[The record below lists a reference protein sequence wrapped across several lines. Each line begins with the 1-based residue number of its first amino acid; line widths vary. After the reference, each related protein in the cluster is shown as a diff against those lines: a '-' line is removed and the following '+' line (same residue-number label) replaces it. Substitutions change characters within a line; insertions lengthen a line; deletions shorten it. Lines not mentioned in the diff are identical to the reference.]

1 MLHLPILR
9 KGLPYTSVE
18 RARVPHFRS
27 RQTFVELSQANSGLV
42 RRDLLEESQWAMR
55 ESLASF
61 SSRDLIALSART
73 ARVFMEETLP
83 LGDASQ
89 TPDEYVRQLTATTGL
104 PHVLV
109 RRNMEKIRGVLSGME
124 TILAG
129 LTRNLDLDILDIAPT
144 LLHQLAM
151 PIPTTMQGN
160 VATFGAAATDGAYT
174 KGEAGGHAL
183 SFIPRSPTLGIVL
196 PSNSPGVHALWVPTI
211 ALRTALVLKP
221 GSAEPWTPYRLIQAF
236 IKAGAPPEAFGF
248 YPADHAG
255 AGEILRRC
263 GRGVVFGD
271 VGSTKAWL
279 GDPRVEVHGPGY
291 SKVVVG
297 PDLASDWPK
306 YLDVMVAS
314 IADNGGRSC
323 VNASGVWVTA
333 NAREIAE
340 ALAERMARIVPRSED
355 DPEATLAPFA
365 DPRVPERISAG
376 IDRDLEA
383 GGATDLTA
391 RHRSGGR
398 VATWDGGT
406 YLLPTVILCD
416 SPDHPLANRE
426 FLFPFASVVPVA
438 PEEIPKRLGSTL
450 AVTALTND
458 PALLSRMLG
467 SPLLHRLNLG
477 PIPTYQVTWDQPH
490 EGNLF
495 EHLYVRR
502 ALQGRAG
509 AA

>member
-9 KGLPYTSVE
+9 KGRPYASVE

-27 RQTFVELSQANSGLV
+27 RQTFVEVSQANPGLI

-55 ESLASF
+55 TSLASF
-61 SSRDLIALSART
+61 SSRELIALSARA

-109 RRNMEKIRGVLSGME
+109 RRNMEKIRGVLQGME

-129 LTRNLDLDILDIAPT
+129 LTRSLDLDILEK
-144 LLHQLAM
+144 
-151 PIPTTMQGN
+151 G
-160 VATFGAAATDGAYT
+160 V
-174 KGEAGGHAL
+174 GEAGGHAL

-263 GRGVVFGD
+263 GRGIVFGD

-279 GDPRVEVHGPGY
+279 GDPRIEVHGPGY
-291 SKVVVG
+291 SKVVLG
-297 PDLASDWPK
+297 PDLVADWPK
-306 YLDVMVAS
+306 YLDLMVAS

-340 ALAERMARIVPRSED
+340 ALAERLARIVPRSED

-365 DPRVPERISAG
+365 DPRIPERISAG
-376 IDRDLEA
+376 IDRELEA
-383 GGATDLTA
+383 GGAFDLTA

-398 VATWDGGT
+398 VATWEGGT

-426 FLFPFASVVPVA
+426 FLFPLASVVPVA
-438 PEEIPKRLGSTL
+438 PEEIPARLGSTL

-477 PIPTYQVTWDQPH
+477 PIPTYQVSWDQPH